1 MISHDEAIG
10 KSLEGRV
17 RRSRGR
23 LSRNSV
29 ASAKVTTR
37 EQDELE
43 SAARREG
50 KALSEWAREVLLREA
65 RSSETDA
72 VFSEVVAL
80 RMMLS
85 RLLRP
90 VCCGQTMTAEAF
102 AAELQNIRNTKQQVA
117 QDIRQQYAAAS
128 GKEQ

>member
-1 MISHDEAIG
+1 MQSDNIDLTRRLRRNRSGSDREKTVGTRISASEQIELIEAADRAG
-10 KSLEGRV
+10 C
-17 RRSRGR
+17 
-23 LSRNSV
+23 SV
-29 ASAKVTTR
+29 
-37 EQDELE
+37 
-43 SAARREG
+43 
-50 KALSEWAREVLLREA
+50 SEWTREVLLREA
-65 RSSETDA
+65 RSTEADA

-85 RLLRP
+85 SLLRP
-90 VCCGQTMTAEAF
+90 LCCGQVITAEAF